1 MADHSRP
8 LRRGHSVAAPRR
20 TPIVFAEQVVRLHL
34 LEGGDR
40 RDVQPL
46 ASRAS
51 KAPDPLRACVYAQS
65 AHEHTHPSFA
75 PPNQTGRVQLSTLAL
90 TSNLDEGNSV
100 SSDDQDD
107 LDFERAEFEAPEG
120 QTDQADPG
128 SASTGP
134 AGIGCVACGRAIHDA
149 YFTRNNQFVCTSC
162 EAPVRAAGP
171 PGSGITRFLGA
182 LGLGLVAAA
191 AASVLWVVVTEF
203 TGYEIGLIAI
213 AVGWIVGVAITM
225 GSRGTGGWPYQIMA
239 VVLTYTAIV
248 FTYVPM
254 VAPAIE
260 QQWLEEQASIVVS
273 GEASEDVMNDPLA
286 AIEEADRRAEDP
298 GINKPII
305 YATAIAVSFTIPF
318 LGGFENL
325 IGLLII
331 GFGLYQAFKMTAKRE
346 IMWGGPF
353 RIGTDIGP
361 AR

>member
-1 MADHSRP
+1 M
-8 LRRGHSVAAPRR
+8 
-20 TPIVFAEQVVRLHL
+20 
-34 LEGGDR
+34 
-40 RDVQPL
+40 
-46 ASRAS
+46 
-51 KAPDPLRACVYAQS
+51 
-65 AHEHTHPSFA
+65 
-75 PPNQTGRVQLSTLAL
+75 
-90 TSNLDEGNSV
+90 

-120 QTDQADPG
+120 QAAQADPG
-128 SASTGP
+128 AASTGP
-134 AGIGCVACGRAIHDA
+134 VGMGCVACGRAIHDA

-171 PGSGITRFLGA
+171 PGSEITRFLGA

-191 AASVLWVVVTEF
+191 VASVLWMVVTEF

-225 GSRGTGGWPYQIMA
+225 GSRGTGGWPYQLMA

-260 QQWLEEQASIVVS
+260 EQWLEEQASIVVS
-273 GEASEDVMNDPLA
+273 GEASEAAMHDPLA
-286 AIEEADRRAEDP
+286 AIEEADRRAE
-298 GINKPII
+298 GTGVNKSMI

-318 LGGFENL
+318 LGGFDNL
-325 IGLLII
+325 FGLLII
-331 GFGLYQAFKMTAKRE
+331 GFGLYQAFNMTAKRE
-346 IMWGGPF
+346 VMWGGPF
-353 RIGTDIGP
+353 RIGTGTEA